1 MPEILLD
8 QSALSLRL
16 NVAVRTLERWRVEGL
31 GPAWLKVGRAVRY
44 REGDVEQWLASRER
58 GSTSGEAAS

>member
-1 MPEILLD
+1 
-8 QSALSLRL
+8 
-16 NVAVRTLERWRVEGL
+16 LERWRVEGL